1 MAIDRIPAGVAD
13 TADKPAAIDAG
24 IGIEHPLWAL
34 DPIDV
39 LGGLAPKCLRVA
51 LPAAVGLVIAAHA
64 DIHGAAPY
72 LKLYADRTVTS
83 GR

>member
-1 MAIDRIPAGVAD
+1 MAVDRIPAGVAD
-13 TADKPAAIDAG
+13 AANKPAATDAG
-24 IGIEHPLWAL
+24 IGIEHPLRAL

-51 LPAAVGLVIAAHA
+51 LPAGVDLVIAAGA

-72 LKLYADRTVTS
+72 LKA
-83 GR
+83 